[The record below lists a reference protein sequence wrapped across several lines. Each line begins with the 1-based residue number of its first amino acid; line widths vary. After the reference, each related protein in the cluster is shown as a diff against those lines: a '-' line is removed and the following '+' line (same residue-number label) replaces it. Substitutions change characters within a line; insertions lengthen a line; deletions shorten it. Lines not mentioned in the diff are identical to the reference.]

1 MPVKRRLSKSR
12 KVTRPKA
19 TLSQVGFCPDGA
31 PAGYLTDPALAEAT
45 GWPILCAVND
55 LRVLVDI
62 DLDDL
67 VIEHEILR
75 RVG

>member
-12 KVTRPKA
+12 KIARPKA

-31 PAGYLTDPALAEAT
+31 PAGYLTDPALAEAA

-55 LRVLVDI
+55 LRTVVDI
-62 DLDDL
+62 DLDGL
-67 VIEHEILR
+67 IIKHEVRR